1 MTGIIDFRLRPP
13 LGGFLSTIM
22 FREKERTMARTRQ
35 LSLEPAPSVMALSTE
50 KLLAEMDE
58 AGVAVG
64 VITGRNTG
72 SGFGTVTNEEVAA
85 IASKYPGRFVACG
98 GVNPVDTLAALCEV
112 DRIADEWRMP
122 AISLEPGFAPDPM
135 RVNDR
140 RLYPILARC
149 AERRLPVI
157 VTLSLNTGPDVGYC
171 APVDVDQVAHDF
183 PALTLVIAHACWP
196 WVQPMLGVAFRR
208 TNVYL
213 SPDIYAINL
222 PGRDDFALA
231 ARTYLQDR
239 FLFASGYPF
248 APVGG
253 AVAAYRAMGF
263 TGAVAEKIFRTNAA
277 RLLGL
282 AETATRCS
290 GGRNG

>member
-1 MTGIIDFRLRPP
+1 MTGVIDFRLRPP

-35 LSLEPAPSVMALSTE
+35 LSLEPPPSLLDLSVDT
-50 KLLAEMDE
+50 LLAEMDA
-58 AGVAVG
+58 AGVKTG

-72 SGFGTVTNEEVAA
+72 TGFGTIGNEEVAA
-85 IASKYPGRFVACG
+85 IAARYPGRFVACG
-98 GVNPVDTLAALCEV
+98 AVNPVDPAVLDEL
-112 DRIADEWRMP
+112 DRIIGEWRMP
-122 AISLEPGFAPDPM
+122 AVAMEPAFAPQPM
-135 RVNDR
+135 RANDR
-140 RLYPILARC
+140 RLYPIYAHC
-149 AERRLPVI
+149 AVRALPVI
-157 VTLSLNTGPDVGYC
+157 LTLSAFTGPDVGYC
-171 APVDVDQVAHDF
+171 FPVDVDQVAHDF

-253 AVAAYRAMGF
+253 ALEAYRAMGF
-263 TGAVAEKIFRTNAA
+263 TDRVAEKIFWRNAA
-277 RLLGL
+277 ALLRLGV
-282 AETATRCS
+282 A
-290 GGRNG
+290 

>member
-1 MTGIIDFRLRPP
+1 VSGIIDFRLRPP
-13 LGGFLSTIM
+13 LGGFLTTIM

-35 LSLEPAPSVMALSTE
+35 LSLEPPPSVLELSLE

-58 AGVAVG
+58 AGVATG

-85 IASKYPGRFVACG
+85 IAARYPGRFIACG
-98 GVNPVDTLAALCEV
+98 GVNPVDTAAALREV
-112 DRIADEWRMP
+112 DRIAGEWRMP
-122 AISLEPGFAPDPM
+122 AISMEPGFAPEPM
-135 RVNDR
+135 RANDR
-140 RLYPILARC
+140 RLYSIYERC
-149 AERRLPVI
+149 AERGLPVI
-157 VTLSLNTGPDVGYC
+157 LTLSLMTGPDVSYC
-171 APVDVDQVAHDF
+171 LPVDVDQVAHDL
-183 PALTLVIAHACWP
+183 PGLKLVIAHACWP

-222 PGRDDFALA
+222 PGRDDFAVA

-253 AVAAYRAMGF
+253 AVQAYRALGF
-263 TGAVAEKIFRTNAA
+263 TGEAADKIFRRNAVA
-277 RLLGL
+277 LLRL
-282 AETATRCS
+282 TDH
-290 GGRNG
+290 

>member
-35 LSLEPAPSVMALSTE
+35 LSLEPPASVMDLSADT
-50 KLLAEMDE
+50 LLAEMDE
-58 AGVAVG
+58 AGVQVG

-85 IASKYPGRFVACG
+85 IASRYPGRFVACG
-98 GVNPVDTLAALCEV
+98 GVNPVQTAAALREV
-112 DRIADEWRMP
+112 DRIAADWKMP
-122 AISLEPGFAPDPM
+122 AISLEPGFAPEPM

-140 RLYPILARC
+140 RLYPIYARC
-149 AERRLPVI
+149 VERSLPVI

-171 APVDVDQVAHDF
+171 SPVDVDQVAHDF
-183 PALTLVIAHACWP
+183 PTLRLVIAHACWP
-196 WVQPMLGVAFRR
+196 WVQLMLGVAFRR

-213 SPDIYAINL
+213 TPDIYAINL

-253 AVAAYRAMGF
+253 ALAAYRAMGF
-263 TGAVAEKIFRTNAA
+263 TGEVAEKIFRKNAA

-282 AETATRCS
+282 PHS
-290 GGRNG
+290 

>member
-13 LGGFLSTIM
+13 VGGFLTTIM

-35 LSLEPAPSVMALSTE
+35 LSLEPPPSVLELSVE

-58 AGVAVG
+58 AGVTVG

-72 SGFGTVTNEEVAA
+72 SGFGTVTNAEVVA
-85 IASKYPGRFVACG
+85 IAARYPGRFVACG
-98 GVNPVDTLAALCEV
+98 AVNPVDAAAALREV
-112 DRIADEWRMP
+112 DRIAGEWRMP
-122 AISLEPGFAPDPM
+122 AISMEPGFAPQPM
-135 RVNDR
+135 RANDR
-140 RLYPILARC
+140 RLYPIYARC
-149 AERRLPVI
+149 ADRGLTVI
-157 VTLSLNTGPDVGYC
+157 LTLSLMTGPDVSYC
-171 APVDVDQVAHDF
+171 LPVDVDQVAHDF
-183 PALTLVIAHACWP
+183 PELTLVIAHACWP
-196 WVQPMLGVAFRR
+196 WVQPMVGVAFRR

-253 AVAAYRAMGF
+253 AVGAYRAMGF
-263 TGAVAEKIFRTNAA
+263 SGEIADKIFRRNAA
-277 RLLGL
+277 ALLRL
-282 AETATRCS
+282 S
-290 GGRNG
+290 DS

>member
-35 LSLEPAPSVMALSTE
+35 LGLEPAQSVLELSVE

-58 AGVAVG
+58 AGVTIG
-64 VITGRNTG
+64 VITGRNTS
-72 SGFGTVTNEEVAA
+72 SGFGTVSNKEVAA
-85 IASKYPGRFVACG
+85 IAAMYPGRFIACG
-98 GVNPVDTLAALCEV
+98 GVDPADTPAALREV
-112 DRIADEWRMP
+112 DRIAGEWRMP
-122 AISLEPGFAPDPM
+122 AISMEPGFAPQPM
-135 RVNDR
+135 RANDR
-140 RLYPILARC
+140 RLYPIYARC
-149 AERRLPVI
+149 AERALPVI
-157 VTLSLNTGPDVGYC
+157 LTLSVMTGPDVSYC
-171 APVDVDQVAHDF
+171 LPVDVDQVAHDF
-183 PALTLVIAHACWP
+183 PGLKLVIAHACWP

-239 FLFASGYPF
+239 FLYASGYPF

-253 AVAAYRAMGF
+253 AVQAYRAMGF
-263 TGAVAEKIFRTNAA
+263 SGEAEDKIFRKNAA
-277 RLLGL
+277 ALLGL
-282 AETATRCS
+282 PAL
-290 GGRNG
+290 

>member
-13 LGGFLSTIM
+13 VGGFLTTIM

-35 LSLEPAPSVMALSTE
+35 LSLEPAQSVLELSAE

-58 AGVAVG
+58 AGVTIG

-72 SGFGTVTNEEVAA
+72 SGFGTVTNEEVVA
-85 IASKYPGRFVACG
+85 IAARYPGRFVACG
-98 GVNPVDTLAALCEV
+98 GVNPVDTAAALREV
-112 DRIADEWRMP
+112 DRIAGEWRLP
-122 AISLEPGFAPDPM
+122 AISMEPGFAPQPM
-135 RVNDR
+135 RANDR
-140 RLYPILARC
+140 RLYPIYARC
-149 AERRLPVI
+149 ADRGLTAI
-157 VTLSLNTGPDVGYC
+157 LTLSLMTGPDVSYC
-171 APVDVDQVAHDF
+171 LPVDVDQVAHDF
-183 PALTLVIAHACWP
+183 PGLTLVIAHACWP
-196 WVQPMLGVAFRR
+196 WVQPMVGVAFRR

-239 FLFASGYPF
+239 FLYASGYPF

-253 AVAAYRAMGF
+253 AVQAYRAMGF
-263 TGAVAEKIFRTNAA
+263 SGEIADKIFRRNAA
-277 RLLGL
+277 ALLRL
-282 AETATRCS
+282 S
-290 GGRNG
+290 DP